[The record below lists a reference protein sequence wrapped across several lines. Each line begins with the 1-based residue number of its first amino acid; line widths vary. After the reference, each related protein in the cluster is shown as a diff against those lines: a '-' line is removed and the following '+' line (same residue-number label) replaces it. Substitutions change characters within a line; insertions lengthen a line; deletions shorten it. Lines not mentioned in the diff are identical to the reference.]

1 MEMSSNTLD
10 TGCEYHVSITGD
22 DSNPGS
28 ASAPLRTVQAAAM
41 LAQPGDT
48 VTVHEG
54 IYRERVDPP
63 RGGESD
69 EKRIVYRAAPGENV
83 AIKGSE
89 VAKGWE
95 RQNGDVWLLHLPND
109 YFGAFNPYANM
120 LTGDWFFPLDREH
133 HTGAV
138 YLNDQAM
145 DEAATLDEL
154 FGQCRGRKWFG
165 KSDNAGTWIW
175 ANFRGT
181 DPNGQLV
188 EINKR
193 RTVFY
198 PAKPGINYITVRG
211 FTLSQAATPWSPPT
225 TEQIGLIGTNWSK
238 GWTIENNTITH
249 SRCSGVTLG
258 KYFDREDGLNRY
270 GYNAHFQTVKRVLAD
285 GSWTPEN
292 VGSHIVRN
300 NHIAYCEQTG
310 IVGSH
315 GAAFS
320 TVTGNVIHDIH
331 VRCLFSGFEQAGIKF
346 HAPVDTTIG
355 NNLIY
360 RSTKAI
366 WLDWMTQG
374 ARVTGNLF
382 YDNREFDLFVEVSH
396 GPFLVDNNIFLSDV
410 ALLDSSQGGAYAHN
424 LFVGKVQQRAEPDR
438 LTQYFKPHSTELVDV
453 AKVLDGDDRFYNNIV
468 VEDSGLQ
475 SYDKSVEPLSMG
487 GNVFLGKAKACKL
500 EQDPLFAPTAD
511 TRFWVQ
517 KDGNEVVLE
526 MHLDQAWG
534 SARQRQL
541 VTTELLGKPEL
552 VKQAFDNP
560 DGTPLRVDTDYF
572 GNPRNPANPFPGP
585 IELPI
590 TTSKTKV
597 WPAR

>member
-1 MEMSSNTLD
+1 MAMDDRNTA
-10 TGCEYHVSITGD
+10 GRQYHVSIAGD

-28 ASAPLRTVQAAAM
+28 ASEPLRTVQAAAM

-54 IYRERVDPP
+54 TYRERVDPP

-69 EKRIVYRAAPGENV
+69 DMRIVYQSAPGEDV

-89 VAKGWE
+89 AIGGWQHLE
-95 RQNGDVWLLHLPND
+95 GNVWMVHLSND
-109 YFGAFNPYANM
+109 YLGAFNPYANV

-138 YLNDQAM
+138 YLNDVAM
-145 DEAATLDEL
+145 NEAATLDEL
-154 FGQCRGRKWFG
+154 FGTCWGRKWFG
-165 KSDNAGTWIW
+165 KSDNAGTRIW
-175 ANFRGT
+175 ANFGDA
-181 DPNGQLV
+181 DPNEELV

-198 PAKPGINYITVRG
+198 PSKPGINYITVRG
-211 FTLSQAATPWSPPT
+211 FTLSQAATPWCPPT
-225 TEQIGLIGTNWSK
+225 TEQVGLIGTNWSK
-238 GWTIENNTITH
+238 GWIIENNTITH

-346 HAPVDTTIG
+346 HAPVDTTIS

-360 RSTKAI
+360 RSTKGI
-366 WLDWMTQG
+366 WLDWMVQG
-374 ARVTGNLF
+374 ARVTGNVF
-382 YDNREFDLFVEVSH
+382 YENREFDLFVEVSH
-396 GPFLVDNNIFLSDV
+396 GPFLVDNNVFLSEV

-424 LFVGKVQQRAEPDR
+424 LFVGEIRQRPERDR
-438 LTQYFKPHSTELVDV
+438 LTQYFKPHSTELIDV
-453 AKVLDGDDRFYNNIV
+453 AHILDGDDRFYNNIV
-468 VEDSGLQ
+468 CEDSGLQ
-475 SYDKSVEPLSMG
+475 SYDRSSEPLWMD
-487 GNVFLGKAKACKL
+487 GNVFLAKAKPCKL
-500 EQDPLFAPTAD
+500 DGNALLDPEAD
-511 TRFWVQ
+511 TRFWVH
-517 KDGNEVVLE
+517 KNGNEVILE
-526 MHLDQAWG
+526 MALDPAWG
-534 SARQRQL
+534 NAHQRKL
-541 VTTELLGKPEL
+541 VTTELLCKPKL
-552 VKQAFDNP
+552 VNQAFENP
-560 DGTPLRVDTDYF
+560 DGTPLRVDIDYL
-572 GNPRNPANPFPGP
+572 GRTRNLDNPFPGP
-585 IELPI
+585 IEVI
-590 TTSKTKV
+590 ESARKTKV
-597 WPAR
+597 WPV